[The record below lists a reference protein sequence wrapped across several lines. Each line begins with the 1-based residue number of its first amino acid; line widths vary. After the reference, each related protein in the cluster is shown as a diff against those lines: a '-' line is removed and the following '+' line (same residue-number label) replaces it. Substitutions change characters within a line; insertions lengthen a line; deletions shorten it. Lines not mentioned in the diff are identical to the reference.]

1 MIGILDRL
9 KPRVLRNSL
18 RGRLAGTIV
27 GARTSGM
34 GTPA

>member
-1 MIGILDRL
+1 MIGILERL
-9 KPRVLRNSL
+9 KLRLLRDSL

>member
-9 KPRVLRNSL
+9 KLRHRRNSL

-27 GARTSGM
+27 GARTI
-34 GTPA
+34 GTGAPA